1 MNATMKEKILVTG
14 GAGFIGS
21 HVVRKLL
28 EVKDNVH
35 IVILDNFSVGKTDS
49 VMPFCTGAKKLDIVK
64 GDVRDEKILD
74 EVLPGTTTVY
84 HLAAVVGVDRVI
96 SMPEETWDVE
106 VNGTKMLIEKCM
118 RHKVK
123 RFFLASSSECYG
135 KYSSCDLPMKESDSI
150 MPNTNYGK
158 AKYECEKICE
168 QCNIEG
174 RISCV
179 AARYFNV
186 YGRFQSFNGYVIPN
200 MVLQAL
206 NNEPIKIYGHG
217 DQLRDFMYIDD
228 TVDATIKLTE
238 SELMGVYNIG
248 SGKCVSIESI
258 AETIIKLTGSD
269 SVITHVPIRRP
280 TDIESKLSDNAKIRK
295 STDWEL
301 RYNISAGLKETI
313 NSYRRDLN
321 ECNCN
326 MRASG

>member
-1 MNATMKEKILVTG
+1 MNATIKEKILVTG

-28 EVKDNVH
+28 EAKDNVH
-35 IVILDNFSVGKTDS
+35 IVILDNFSVGKADRFIPVSTD
-49 VMPFCTGAKKLDIVK
+49 AKKLDVVN

-74 EVLPGTTTVY
+74 EVLSGITTVY
-84 HLAAVVGVDRVI
+84 HLAAVVGVDRVM
-96 SMPEETWDVE
+96 SMPKETWDVE

-118 RHKVK
+118 QHKVK

-135 KYSSCDLPMKESDSI
+135 KYSSRDLPMKESDSI
-150 MPNTNYGK
+150 MPNTNYGM
-158 AKYECEKICE
+158 AKYECEKMCE
-168 QCNIEG
+168 QYDGEG

-186 YGRFQSFNGYVIPN
+186 YGKSQSFNGYVIPN
-200 MVLQAL
+200 MVVQAL
-206 NNEPIKIYGHG
+206 SNEPIKIYGPG

-238 SELMGVYNIG
+238 SELRGVYNIG
-248 SGKCVSIESI
+248 SGKCTSIKNI
-258 AETIIKLTGSD
+258 AETIIKLSGSD
-269 SVITHVPIRRP
+269 SVIMHVPIRRP

-295 STDWEL
+295 LTDWEP
-301 RYNISAGLKETI
+301 RYNINTGLLETI
-313 NSYRRDLN
+313 NSYRRNLN

-326 MRASG
+326 MRASR

>member
-1 MNATMKEKILVTG
+1 MNSTMKEKILVTG
-14 GAGFIGS
+14 GAGFIGT
-21 HVVRKLL
+21 HVVQKLL
-28 EVKDNVH
+28 EEKDDVH
-35 IVILDNFSVGKTDS
+35 IVILDNFSVGKADRF
-49 VMPFCTGAKKLDIVK
+49 MPFCTGTKRLDIVK

-74 EVLPGTTTVY
+74 KVLSGTNIVY

-106 VNGTKMLIEKCM
+106 VNGTKMLIEKCIY
-118 RHKVK
+118 HKVK

-135 KYSSCDLPMKESDSI
+135 KYSSHSLPMKESDSI

-168 QCNIEG
+168 QYNREG

-186 YGRFQSFNGYVIPN
+186 YGKFQSFNGYVIPN
-200 MVLQAL
+200 MVMQAL

-228 TVDATIKLTE
+228 TVDATIKLIE
-238 SELMGVYNIG
+238 SELTGVYNIG
-248 SGKCVSIESI
+248 SGKCTSIKNI

-269 SVITHVPIRRP
+269 SMITHVPIRRP
-280 TDIESKLSDNAKIRK
+280 TDIESKLSDNSKIRK
-295 STDWEL
+295 STNWKIGHDI
-301 RYNISAGLKETI
+301 NTGLKETI
-313 NSYRRDLN
+313 NSYRRYLN

-326 MRASG
+326 MRTSG